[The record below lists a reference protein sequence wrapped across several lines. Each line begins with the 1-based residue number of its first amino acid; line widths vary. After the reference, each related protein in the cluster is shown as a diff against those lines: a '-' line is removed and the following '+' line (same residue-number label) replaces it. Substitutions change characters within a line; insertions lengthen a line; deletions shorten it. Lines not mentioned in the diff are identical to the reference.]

1 MEGLTCNRCK
11 DGFYDFPK
19 CQGIVFSLKVLTY
32 FIFYWSISFYTA
44 CQCDDQGRKNNICN
58 KETGDCDCIRNV
70 KGDLCE
76 ECIENH
82 YDFPTGKA
90 CHCDKKGSTNK
101 ACNVDSGDC
110 DCLPNVCGPKCDK
123 CSRHYFPDPFPNCK
137 GIQMSSIKKIFINN

>member
-32 FIFYWSISFYTA
+32 FIIYQSISFYTA
-44 CQCDDQGRKNNICN
+44 CQCDDQGRKNNFCN
-58 KETGDCDCIRNV
+58 KETGDCDCKNYV
-70 KGDLCE
+70 KGALCD

-82 YDFPTGKA
+82 YDFPTCKA
-90 CHCDKKGSTNK
+90 CHCDKKGSKNK

-123 CSRHYFPDPFPNCK
+123 CQRHYFPDPFPNCK
-137 GIQMSSIKKIFINN
+137 GI